1 MWVFKT
7 SREPPFFAYGDDF
20 STFLVPSATST
31 VNAGATSRASLQA
44 VVRKRLV
51 GCAAL
56 TMMERADTKVNGDRL
71 VVFCALMLI
80 CVLAWAYVLYMGWGM
95 AHMDVGAAMAV
106 MPRMISW
113 GPLDLVFVL
122 AMWAIMMV
130 AMMLPSA
137 TPMILVF
144 SAISKQLKS
153 ARTFTDVAAFVAGY
167 IAMWTAF
174 SVLATLAQ
182 WGLLE
187 ARLVSPLMVASSP
200 MLSGGVLVATGVF
213 QFTPLKERCLSKC
226 RKPLAFIAAHWR
238 KGTGGAFIMGT
249 RHGLYCVGCCWLLM
263 LLLFVL
269 GVMNLLWIALLAAF
283 VLLEKMLPNVQWFS
297 RLSGV
302 VFIGWGIWLLA
313 RLSSP

>member
-1 MWVFKT
+1 M
-7 SREPPFFAYGDDF
+7 A
-20 STFLVPSATST
+20 
-31 VNAGATSRASLQA
+31 
-44 VVRKRLV
+44 
-51 GCAAL
+51 
-56 TMMERADTKVNGDRL
+56 ERADTKVSGDSL
-71 VVFCALMLI
+71 VVLCALALI
-80 CVLAWAYVLYMGWGM
+80 CVLAWAYLLYMGWGM
-95 AHMDVGAAMAV
+95 AHMDVGATMAV
-106 MPRMISW
+106 MPRMVSW
-113 GPLDLVFVL
+113 GPLDLALVL
-122 AMWAIMMV
+122 AMWTIMMV

-167 IAMWTAF
+167 IATWTAF

-226 RKPLAFIAAHWR
+226 RNPLAFIAAHWR

-249 RHGLYCVGCCWLLM
+249 WHGLYCVGCCWLLM

-269 GVMNLLWIALLAAF
+269 GVMNLLWIALLAAV
-283 VLLEKMLPNVQWFS
+283 VLLEKMLPNVHWFN
-297 RLSGV
+297 RLSGI
-302 VFIGWGIWLLA
+302 VFIGWGIGLLA
-313 RLSSP
+313 GLS